1 MAMPDDAIK
10 TLIES
15 HRWWHTIQITPDL
28 ITAGSWDL
36 RQMADRIP
44 WPSSLRGGRC
54 LDIGTMDGFWAFE
67 MERRGAGE
75 VIAIDVPRQ
84 QMDAPWDLQGSLK
97 PASEPRGTTFKLAA
111 DLLHS
116 RAKFHE
122 LSVYDLAEGTLGTFE
137 LVFAGYVL
145 ALLRDPIGA
154 LQAIRRVCKGHII
167 VLDVISLYLSLL
179 HRAPLAR
186 VAGRRGVLEWFVFN
200 IAGLKRCLELAGFEV
215 ERTSGYLRFQS
226 GPTVKPSDLPLGLRI
241 RSRLGL
247 AGHSFAICVR
257 AK

>member
-1 MAMPDDAIK
+1 MPDDAIK

-28 ITAGSWDL
+28 VTPGSWDL

-44 WPSSLRGGRC
+44 WPSSLQGGRC

-67 MERRGAGE
+67 MERRGARE
-75 VIAIDVPRQ
+75 VVAIDIPRQ

-97 PASEPRGTTFKLAA
+97 SASEPRGTTFKLAA

-116 RAKFHE
+116 RGRYQE
-122 LSVYDLAEGTLGTFE
+122 LSVYDLDPGTLGTFD
-137 LVFAGYVL
+137 LVFTGYVL

-154 LQAIRRVCKGHII
+154 LQAVRRVCKGHII
-167 VLDVISLYLSLL
+167 VLDVISLYPSLI

-186 VAGRRGVLEWFVFN
+186 IAARRGVLEWFVFN
-200 IAGLKRCLELAGFEV
+200 TAGLKRCLELAGFEV
-215 ERTSGYLRFQS
+215 ERT
-226 GPTVKPSDLPLGLRI
+226 
-241 RSRLGL
+241 
-247 AGHSFAICVR
+247 AAICVFSQGLQSNHPTCR
-257 AK
+257 WDCGCGAVWG